1 MVDKTVELQARAA
14 AEPAALPIG
23 RISTPIRYVP
33 EKQEEIDYPETDGK
47 PMAETE
53 RHRDGIIRALQMLPP
68 HFAKVPDICISGNMM
83 LYYMEDDKSRV
94 VSPDVFVVFGVERR
108 ERRLY
113 RTWEEGKPP
122 DFVLEFSSK
131 GTFKRDLN
139 QKKDLYA
146 LMGVREYFLYDVDG
160 LYLPT
165 PLIGYHLLDDN
176 QLHYVRMS
184 VGSDGSILSS
194 VLNLELH
201 DLDGELGFYDA
212 VAGEWL
218 KTDAEAAEARAAQ
231 EAASRH
237 QAETRAEQAETRAEQ
252 AETRA
257 GNAEAENAQLRA
269 EIERLKARNAE
280 YQENS

>member
-1 MVDKTVELQARAA
+1 MADKTVELQASAA
-14 AEPAALPIG
+14 AEPAVLPIG

-33 EKQEEIDYPETDGK
+33 EKQEEIEYPETDGK

-53 RHRDGIIRALQMLPP
+53 RHRDGIIRALQMLPR
-68 HFAKVPDICISGNMM
+68 HFVKVPDICISGNMM
-83 LYYMEDDKSRV
+83 LYYMEDDKSRF

-165 PLIGYHLLDDN
+165 PLIGYHFLDDN
-176 QLHYVRMS
+176 QLHYARMP

-201 DLDGELGFYDA
+201 DLDGELGFYDP

-280 YQENS
+280 PQENS

>member
-14 AEPAALPIG
+14 TEPASLPVG
-23 RISTPIRYVP
+23 RISPHVRYVP

-53 RHRDGIIRALQMLPP
+53 RHRDEIIRALQTLPR
-68 HFAKVPDICISGNMM
+68 HFVKVPDICISGNMM
-83 LYYMEDDKSRV
+83 LYYIKDDKSRF

-146 LMGVREYFLYDVDG
+146 SMGVTEYFLYDAEG

-165 PLIGYHLLDDN
+165 SLMGYHFLDDN
-176 QLHYVRMS
+176 QLHYSRMS
-184 VGSDGSILSS
+184 VRPDGSILSS

-201 DLDGELGFYDA
+201 DLEGELRFYDP
-212 VAGEWL
+212 VADDWL
-218 KTDAEAAEARAAQ
+218 KTEAEAAQ
-231 EAASRH
+231 EH
-237 QAETRAEQAETRAEQ
+237 AEQAETRAEQ
-252 AETRA
+252 ETVARQHA
-257 GNAEAENAQLRA
+257 TEIARQETAARQQAEAENAQLRA
-269 EIERLKARNAE
+269 EIERLKARNTE
-280 YQENS
+280 P